1 MMGDGDGTCFI
12 WKTPA
17 RIRASAPNT
26 PLHVDSARAG
36 GKYRIAE
43 PAWLRL
49 SELGNDAARAQ
60 LTSSL
65 VDQRRQGNA
74 EPDVTEHLIKRALAG
89 RRIEVA
95 ERAERLL
102 RYIAKCSKHI
112 GHHLAFDMR
121 VESESSLLSGAIAW
135 SESTTPGEVK
145 YLLDY
150 LTKQEWIIEPG
161 SEVYQVTVD
170 GYSRI
175 SDLDANS
182 DSTQAFVAM
191 WFHKDMGNIYESGFE
206 PAIEHAGY
214 KPMRIDKKNDIV
226 KIDDEIV
233 AEIRRSRF
241 LVADFTHGDDGAR
254 GGVYFEA
261 GFAFGIGIPVI
272 FTCRKGMLEKV
283 HFDTRQYHHTEWE
296 SAEDLRYKLKHRI
309 LALIGEGP
317 YRIRP

>member
-1 MMGDGDGTCFI
+1 
-12 WKTPA
+12 
-17 RIRASAPNT
+17 
-26 PLHVDSARAG
+26 
-36 GKYRIAE
+36 
-43 PAWLRL
+43 
-49 SELGNDAARAQ
+49 
-60 LTSSL
+60 
-65 VDQRRQGNA
+65 
-74 EPDVTEHLIKRALAG
+74 
-89 RRIEVA
+89 
-95 ERAERLL
+95 
-102 RYIAKCSKHI
+102 
-112 GHHLAFDMR
+112 
-121 VESESSLLSGAIAW
+121 
-135 SESTTPGEVK
+135 
-145 YLLDY
+145 
-150 LTKQEWIIEPG
+150 
-161 SEVYQVTVD
+161 
-170 GYSRI
+170 
-175 SDLDANS
+175 
-182 DSTQAFVAM
+182 M

-241 LVADFTHGDDGAR
+241 LVADFTHGDDGAFVAMWFHKDMGNIYESGFEPAIEHAGYKPMR
-254 GGVYFEA
+254 IDKKNDIVKIDDEIRKSGGRASRRLHLETTARVYFEA